1 MPAAPPHPPAT
12 GATIRID
19 VEPPDPPAPT
29 EGMPA
34 KDAPAEATPAKTTA
48 PAPDIETERAAILQM
63 IAEGRIS
70 PEEGDMLLDALG

>member
-1 MPAAPPHPPAT
+1 MPPPPPAT

-19 VEPPDPPAPT
+19 VEPPEPPTPAEGAP
-29 EGMPA
+29 A
-34 KDAPAEATPAKTTA
+34 DAAPAEPTAATP
-48 PAPDIETERAAILQM
+48 PDIETERAAILQM